1 MSSIES
7 IEEVKQQPN
16 PLFNDG
22 ENTSTTPLANTHSIH
37 KKIRKERRLTP
48 ARTPQLVSLRQAYS
62 HPWGTNI
69 PPHRQ
74 AVLQASSPSPSPSP
88 PSPSPFSSFS
98 SAFNLSHLKS
108 LARLSTSNLAIQP
121 AQKHQDV
128 RGVGSGP
135 ELIAIPNLARPFSV
149 TDVNRHDSRLCDIVR
164 QNENLKSL
172 LLTNISKPPR
182 DTLVASNQSPEYN
195 LKYPSSPSPAKSIT
209 TQPVAQMAS
218 LVSPPSFQSIIRTDL
233 LPSLQRAHSSP
244 RCSFS
249 LESAGSP
256 QLSSET
262 SSSPHSTHEQL
273 QDTDKS
279 LTPPCSPPTG
289 TSSPSNCQTCRFPL
303 SRASSESSFLL
314 SLSYRSPLFDDFD
327 EEDAAA
333 HSHDPIN
340 HEASFSDEQDQVS
353 RQPSLCSSS
362 PDSPHPLSTWW
373 SDLPPHRRAHIIEAE
388 SWPIFTPSAPVPILG
403 SPLSGY
409 CACSS
414 LPAPEPSTSA
424 LSSPEQT
431 KHTPD
436 SSLPNST
443 LSSGSRPSFST
454 NLNLLVPAP
463 LDQDEI
469 DPLLSGHRSTLEID
483 TSSFSTPSLPSIADC
498 RADACDSEPNSQPIR
513 RKKRR
518 GEESTPNSTESLLT
532 KSLRRLSRK
541 LPNIQWGNLSVRMYN
556 PQQLAGSRTGR
567 DGADGVDEEGPGE
580 EENVL
585 PSGVV
590 DEDSSADPVGEDEK
604 AQISRLVKSWTS
616 DNIQPQNSLNGS
628 FIVDPEMEWSSMM
641 VQLET
646 FSPNSNKKAHQ
657 LRTQTER
664 KMPRRTRAEQ
674 HSRRPPGGNSD
685 STPTSRM
692 AGDRR
697 GSVEGEGD
705 RSEPVV
711 QEDRSM
717 KRSQSK
723 KRLTRSQ
730 QQKQQQQR
738 GVKSGSDQAQKKNMV
753 KLTRRV
759 VSNPLHLLQLTL
771 ELNMMR
777 NYKIKSPLKQRSMK
791 LILTK
796 LSPNSQANNEFEYIS
811 SPLRFEI

>member
-279 LTPPCSPPTG
+279 LTPPALLQPAPPHHQIAKPVAFLSPG
-289 TSSPSNCQTCRFPL
+289 Q
-303 SRASSESSFLL
+303 
-314 SLSYRSPLFDDFD
+314 
-327 EEDAAA
+327 DAAA

-443 LSSGSRPSFST
+443 LSSGSRPPFST

-697 GSVEGEGD
+697 GSVEGEGT
-705 RSEPVV
+705 V
-711 QEDRSM
+711 
-717 KRSQSK
+717 SK

-811 SPLRFEI
+811 SP